1 MATLMYK
8 QSKDSGSK
16 GFTLIE
22 VMIVVAIISIIAA
35 IAMPSYQNSVRKSR
49 RSDGMALINQI
60 MQAQERY
67 FVNNM
72 TYTTDLTDLGFS
84 SASGVASAEE
94 HYKVTATACGGGIDQ
109 CVNLK
114 ATGQKD
120 QSEDGDLELNS
131 QGKRAGSWAE

>member
-1 MATLMYK
+1 MNAHY
-8 QSKDSGSK
+8 QNSKPALGNK

-22 VMIVVAIISIIAA
+22 VMIVVAILGIIAA
-35 IAMPSYQNSVRKSR
+35 VALPSYQDSVRKSR

-60 MQAQERY
+60 MQAQERF

-72 TYTTDLTDLGFS
+72 TYTVDLTELGYG
-84 SASGVASAEE
+84 SAGGIDSAEE
-94 HYKVTATACGGGIDQ
+94 HYKVSASACGSGISM

-114 ATGQKD
+114 AVAQKG

-131 QGKRAGSWAE
+131 QGKKVGNWK